1 MYRHTYSHDTG
12 STGGFNYI
20 LCVKPVTKC
29 KTITQL
35 EQIKLFGLLHFYFPF
50 IKIGVQK
57 KWRDRKTGSGFLFF
71 IIIEWVR
78 IYRPKKQIIFYLFI
92 TNCYKNI
99 PKPGGIR
106 IRQIDLVPTGSLT
119 LLFHHAFYTTFFL
132 YLFGPFITIFLYKI
146 YDYFHEVYIYQGCCE
161 QLFWLMDCVRRK
173 ETQNHEY
180 L

>member
-1 MYRHTYSHDTG
+1 MDCSTSTSPLSKLEYRKNEETA
-12 STGGFNYI
+12 
-20 LCVKPVTKC
+20 KPDPD
-29 KTITQL
+29 
-35 EQIKLFGLLHFYFPF
+35 FY
-50 IKIGVQK
+50 
-57 KWRDRKTGSGFLFF
+57 FF

-119 LLFHHAFYTTFFL
+119 LLFHYAFYTRNF
-132 YLFGPFITIFLYKI
+132 YLFGPLITILLYKI
-146 YDYFHEVYIYQGCCE
+146 YKCFHEVYQGCCE
-161 QLFWLMDCVRRK
+161 QLLWLMDCVRRK

-180 L
+180 LRYV